1 MSGVTIMSPAI
12 IFRDR
17 IDAGEQLAQEIQ
29 RIFTKM
35 AASSVA
41 QPIVYALPR
50 GGLPVALPIARSL
63 RCPLDIVVAKKIS
76 HPKNPELA
84 IGAVTADGNITWAE
98 ETPLNLR
105 NSQLGEI
112 AVKEALKKA
121 NSQLAYLTPGRTNFN
136 PEGAI
141 AILVD
146 DGIATGMTIKV
157 AAQALKA
164 QNPTAVWICAPVAPW
179 GLIPCLEQWGDRI
192 ILLSAPKS
200 FLSVSR
206 FYAEFPQV
214 ETESA
219 LACLYQQKEWLVTGD

>member
-1 MSGVTIMSPAI
+1 MSPAI

-17 IDAGEQLAQEIQ
+17 IDAGEQLAQEIHQ
-29 RIFTKM
+29 IFTKM

-76 HPKNPELA
+76 HPNNPELA
-84 IGAVTADGNITWAE
+84 IGAVTADGNITWSE

-105 NSQLGEI
+105 NSQLGEM
-112 AVKEALKKA
+112 AVNEALKKA
-121 NSQLAYLTPGRTNFN
+121 DSQLAYLAPGRTKFN
-136 PEGAI
+136 HEGAI

-157 AAQALKA
+157 ASQALRK
-164 QNPTAVWICAPVAPW
+164 QNPVAIWICAPVAPW
-179 GLIPCLEQWGDRI
+179 GLIPWLEKWGDRI

-206 FYAEFPQV
+206 FYEEFPQV

-219 LACLYQQKEWLVTGD
+219 LACLLQQKEWRV

>member
-1 MSGVTIMSPAI
+1 MTPAI

-17 IDAGEQLAQEIQ
+17 IDAGEQLAQEIH

-35 AASSVA
+35 PTCNVA
-41 QPIVYALPR
+41 HPIVYALPR

-84 IGAVTADGNITWAE
+84 IGAVTADGNIIWSE
-98 ETPLNLR
+98 ETPLDLR
-105 NSQLGEI
+105 NSQLGEM
-112 AVKEALKKA
+112 AVNEALKKA
-121 NSQLAYLTPGRTNFN
+121 DSQLAYFTPSRSKLN

-157 AAQALKA
+157 AAIALRA
-164 QNPTAVWICAPVAPW
+164 QNPAAVWICAPVAPW

-219 LACLYQQKEWLVTGD
+219 LACLLQQKEWLS

>member
-1 MSGVTIMSPAI
+1 MSPAI

-17 IDAGEQLAQEIQ
+17 IDAGEQLAQEIH
-29 RIFTKM
+29 RIFTQM

-76 HPKNPELA
+76 HPQNPELA
-84 IGAVTADGNITWAE
+84 IGAVTADGNIIWSE
-98 ETPLNLR
+98 ETPLDLR
-105 NSQLGEI
+105 NSELGEM
-112 AVKEALKKA
+112 AVNEALKKA
-121 NSQLAYLTPGRTNFN
+121 NSQLAYLTPGRTKFN

-157 AAQALKA
+157 AAIALRA
-164 QNPTAVWICAPVAPW
+164 QNPSAVWICAPVAPW
-179 GLIPCLEQWGDRI
+179 SLLPWLEKWGDRI